1 MKFFIKCEND
11 NVQSLYLNHST
22 YNPGD
27 SGLDLF
33 IINDAV
39 IKPKETKLIDL
50 GIACQLKSLE
60 FCFWNWTK
68 NKSIWKYHSY
78 MLFPRSS
85 ISKSPLQ
92 LANSI
97 GLVDSSYVG
106 NIKAAL
112 YNNSDSEFKLNRGE
126 RYVQLVRPDL
136 GSVSFE
142 LVDYL
147 RNTQRGS
154 GGFGST
160 HV

>member
-1 MKFFIKCEND
+1 MQFLILPTNKDSKEM
-11 NVQSLYLNHST
+11 YTNHGT

-33 IINDAV
+33 ITKDIT
-39 IKPKETKLIDL
+39 IKPGETQLVDL
-50 GIACQLKSLE
+50 GIQSQLRS
-60 FCFWNWTK
+60 WNWLK
-68 NKSIWKYHSY
+68 FKWVYHSY

-85 ISKSPLQ
+85 ISKTPLI

-97 GLVDSSYVG
+97 GLVDSGYTG

-112 YNNSDSEFKLNRGE
+112 YNHSKNEFTLKKGE

-136 GSVSFE
+136 GGISFK
-142 LVDYL
+142 LVTTL
-147 RNTQRGS
+147 RGTQRGS

-160 HV
+160 TVQK

>member
-1 MKFFIKCEND
+1 MQFLIHASNK
-11 NVQSLYLNHST
+11 NVHDMYVNHGT

-33 IINDAV
+33 IVKDTT
-39 IKPKETKLIDL
+39 IKPGETQLVDL
-50 GIACQLKSLE
+50 GIRSQLRS
-60 FCFWNWTK
+60 WNWLRFK
-68 NKSIWKYHSY
+68 WVYHSY

-85 ISKSPLQ
+85 ISKTPLR

-97 GLVDSSYVG
+97 GLVDSSYTG

-112 YNNSDSEFKLNRGE
+112 YNHSKNEFALKKGE

-136 GSVSFE
+136 GSVSFK
-142 LVDYL
+142 LVDTL

-160 HV
+160 VA